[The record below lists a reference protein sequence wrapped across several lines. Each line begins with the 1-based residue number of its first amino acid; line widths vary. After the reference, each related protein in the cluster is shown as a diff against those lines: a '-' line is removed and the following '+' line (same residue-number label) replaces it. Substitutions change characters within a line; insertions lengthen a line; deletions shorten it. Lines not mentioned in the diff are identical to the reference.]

1 MVVSKDKEKLMDNT
15 TKKSVIKAMIRCE
28 MADYIASNGYQ
39 MDKDDLIAIIK
50 EMAIA
55 IEEARETFHE
65 SMAYGMTIE
74 GLKENL

>member
-1 MVVSKDKEKLMDNT
+1 MVVSKDKEKQMDNT
-15 TKKSVIKAMIRCE
+15 TKKSVVKAMIRCE

-55 IEEARETFHE
+55 IEEARETFQE

>member
-1 MVVSKDKEKLMDNT
+1 MVVSKDKEKTMDNT
-15 TKKSVIKAMIRCE
+15 TKKSVVKAMIRCE
-28 MADYIASNGYQ
+28 MADYIASNGHKL
-39 MDKDDLIAIIK
+39 DADDLIAIIK